1 MSLLTGP
8 HATSENRSA
17 CDKRKSIFPCRH
29 FLHHLPFPFL
39 LIPPLPVEMAALGT
53 GARRWWLGSGR
64 PRHVPFTN
72 PSSSFLYYTADSAA
86 PPSRATPT
94 CGSGTPT
101 LRRIAGVPSSGMTSA
116 SGSGRLGVDQLPP
129 PPPQRHPPPL
139 GIAAVGASGHGR
151 WVSRRV
157 RVAMVV
163 VVASTTTMMS

>member
-86 PPSRATPT
+86 PLSRATPT

-129 PPPQRHPPPL
+129 PPSATPHHWELRQWER
-139 GIAAVGASGHGR
+139 AAMAVGLADGCEWPWWWWWLVQQR
-151 WVSRRV
+151 
-157 RVAMVV
+157 
-163 VVASTTTMMS
+163 

>member
-1 MSLLTGP
+1 
-8 HATSENRSA
+8 
-17 CDKRKSIFPCRH
+17 
-29 FLHHLPFPFL
+29 
-39 LIPPLPVEMAALGT
+39 MAALGT

-64 PRHVPFTN
+64 PRHVSFTN

-116 SGSGRLGVDQLPP
+116 RGSGRLGVDQL

>member
-1 MSLLTGP
+1 MWKWIFAHEP
-8 HATSENRSA
+8 VNRSA

-53 GARRWWLGSGR
+53 GARRWWPGSGQ
-64 PRHVPFTN
+64 PWHVSFTN

-101 LRRIAGVPSSGMTSA
+101 LRRIAGVPIFGNDAGERIRQARGGSTTPRPPSSATPHHWELRQWERAAM
-116 SGSGRLGVDQLPP
+116 
-129 PPPQRHPPPL
+129 
-139 GIAAVGASGHGR
+139 AVGLADGCEWPWWWWR
-151 WVSRRV
+151 LQ
-157 RVAMVV
+157 
-163 VVASTTTMMS
+163 